1 MSSFSSFSSFSIK
14 GGARV
19 STAQRASGGWGSSA
33 GSFRGGAGG
42 LVAAH
47 RTPSVHGGAGVWGTR
62 ISTASASAAGGG
74 GFGSAGA
81 GLSFGAFSL
90 ESALG
95 DGGGALGLNNGQQT
109 MQNLNDRL
117 AKYLEKVWSLEAA
130 NAKLEQQIREWGVS
144 RTVTS
149 RDHST
154 HDATIKDLSDK
165 ILAALKVNSE
175 LAIQMDNI
183 KLAADDFRVKHAC
196 VFIHLSLA
204 CGYENELNLRQSVEA
219 DIAGL
224 KKVMSDL
231 ALAKTDLEMQIEGV
245 KDEMAFLK
253 KNHEEESQS
262 YRSQLTGQIQVEV
275 DAAPAVDLNK
285 VIEEIREQ
293 YEGLVAK
300 NRRDAEAWF
309 NSKAEVVQKEVK
321 ESTESLQTS
330 TTELK
335 EGKQSFQNLELE
347 LQSLYAT
354 KQSLEGTVADT
365 EARFSAQMG
374 SLQTL
379 VTSLETQLT
388 QLRADTARVSEEY
401 QVLLGIKTRLEKEI
415 EEYRRLLDGGSA
427 GSQAESSLITEKSG
441 VETKTSVTKK
451 VVTVVEELVDGKV
464 VRSSSKLK

>member
-19 STAQRASGGWGSSA
+19 STAPRASGGWGSSA

-47 RTPSVHGGAGVWGTR
+47 RTPSVHGGAGGWGTR

-117 AKYLEKVWSLEAA
+117 AKYLEKVRSLEAA

-144 RTVTS
+144 QTVTS

-183 KLAADDFRVKHAC
+183 KLAADDFRVK
-196 VFIHLSLA
+196 
-204 CGYENELNLRQSVEA
+204 YENELNLRQSVEA